1 MSFILDPNA
10 QARQQEA
17 AVDRFVSMSVTR
29 NAGATISELPRPL
42 TMRASMRV
50 DDIEGTRPRALPP
63 WQRGNFH
70 ETLDIEGAQPRPL
83 HVEKRNHPALALTNA
98 DIEESAPR
106 ATRFRT
112 QRRVDPIDPAYALPR
127 SEAPPAEA
135 PAHRPH
141 LHTIGD
147 IVGTAANGFRRDLHS
162 IADIAGT
169 TSNGFLRWSSRDSVQ
184 VGDIDGTAP
193 RPRCV
198 IVQGN
203 NKHSFSGT
211 ASQDKHADSL
221 QVKDIN
227 VEGIVPNGF
236 HSKRRALPRLN
247 AMRARARHC
256 LLRAAVPDVDFRPR
270 PPPAPHRGPSL
281 SFSLSLPRARPP
293 LRRLGRAAPAPCD
306 PRACRV

>member
-1 MSFILDPNA
+1 MAFILDPNA

-29 NAGATISELPRPL
+29 NAAATIAELPRPL
-42 TMRASMRV
+42 TMRATMRV
-50 DDIEGTRPRALPP
+50 DDIEGARPRALPP

-112 QRRVDPIDPAYALPR
+112 QRRVDPIDPSYALPR
-127 SEAPPAEA
+127 AEPLPVEAP
-135 PAHRPH
+135 R
-141 LHTIGD
+141 
-147 IVGTAANGFRRDLHS
+147 FRRDLHS
-162 IADIAGT
+162 IGDIAGT
-169 TSNGFLRWSSRDSVQ
+169 SSNGFLRWQSRDSFH
-184 VGDIDGTAP
+184 VGDIEGTAS

-203 NKHSFSGT
+203 NMHSFAGT
-211 ASQDKHADSL
+211 ASQDTHADSL

-236 HSKRRALPRLN
+236 HSKRRELPFPPAHARTRRRLPR
-247 AMRARARHC
+247 RQ
-256 LLRAAVPDVDFRPR
+256 LRYAT
-270 PPPAPHRGPSL
+270 
-281 SFSLSLPRARPP
+281 PRANAAPP
-293 LRRLGRAAPAPCD
+293 LKTFPAY
-306 PRACRV
+306 

>member
-29 NAGATISELPRPL
+29 NAAATIAELPRPL

-50 DDIEGTRPRALPP
+50 DDIEGARPRALPQ

-70 ETLDIEGAQPRPL
+70 ETLDIEGAQPKPL

-112 QRRVDPIDPAYALPR
+112 QRRVDPVDPAYALPR
-127 SEAPPAEA
+127 AEPLPVEPP
-135 PAHRPH
+135 R
-141 LHTIGD
+141 
-147 IVGTAANGFRRDLHS
+147 FRRDLHS
-162 IADIAGT
+162 IGDIAGT
-169 TSNGFLRWSSRDSVQ
+169 SSNAFLRWQSRDSVQ
-184 VGDIDGTAP
+184 VGDIEGTSS

-203 NKHSFSGT
+203 NKQSFAGT

-227 VEGIVPNGF
+227 VEGIVPHGF
-236 HSKRRALPRLN
+236 HSKRREQQRRRRRGRERACALVFAAAPPR
-247 AMRARARHC
+247 RAGHPP
-256 LLRAAVPDVDFRPR
+256 L
-270 PPPAPHRGPSL
+270 PPPSSAPFLQAQTRS
-281 SFSLSLPRARPP
+281 
-293 LRRLGRAAPAPCD
+293 GRAT
-306 PRACRV
+306 

>member
-1 MSFILDPNA
+1 MAFILDPNA

-29 NAGATISELPRPL
+29 NAAATIAELPRPL

-50 DDIEGTRPRALPP
+50 DDIEGTRPRVLPP
-63 WQRGNFH
+63 WQRSTFH

-98 DIEESAPR
+98 DIEQSAPQ
-106 ATRFRT
+106 AVRFRT
-112 QRRVDPIDPAYALPR
+112 QRRVDPIDPSYALPR
-127 SEAPPAEA
+127 AEPPPAEA
-135 PAHRPH
+135 PATRKH
-141 LHTIGD
+141 LHEIREV
-147 IVGTAANGFRRDLHS
+147 IGTAANTFRRDLHS
-162 IADIAGT
+162 IGDIAGT
-169 TSNGFLRWSSRDSVQ
+169 SSNAFLRWSSRDSVH

-203 NKHSFSGT
+203 NQHSFTGT

-236 HSKRRALPRLN
+236 HSKRRALP
-247 AMRARARHC
+247 
-256 LLRAAVPDVDFRPR
+256 LRKAPSAGAG
-270 PPPAPHRGPSL
+270 PAPSAGARLTRLTSRFRSFPKIPPS
-281 SFSLSLPRARPP
+281 SLLC
-293 LRRLGRAAPAPCD
+293 RLERAAPAPRD
-306 PRACRV
+306 PRPRRV